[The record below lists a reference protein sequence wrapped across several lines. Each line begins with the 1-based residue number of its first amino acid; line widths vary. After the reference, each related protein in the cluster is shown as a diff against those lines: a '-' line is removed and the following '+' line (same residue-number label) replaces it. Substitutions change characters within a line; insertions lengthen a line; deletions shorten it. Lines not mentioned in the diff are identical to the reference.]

1 MNDYASLIIR
11 WDEPANLR
19 PVLLAWLAV
28 AAGAAADA
36 MGAACGVSTASALNA

>member
-1 MNDYASLIIR
+1 MNDYASLISR

-28 AAGAAADA
+28 AADA
-36 MGAACGVSTASALNA
+36 MGAAYGVSTASALNA